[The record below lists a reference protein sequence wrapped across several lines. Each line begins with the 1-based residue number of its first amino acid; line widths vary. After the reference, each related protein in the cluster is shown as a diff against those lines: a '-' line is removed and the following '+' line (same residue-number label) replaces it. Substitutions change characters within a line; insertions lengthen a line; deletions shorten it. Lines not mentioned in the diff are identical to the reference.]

1 MDNKQY
7 ADLYLDVSAELE
19 RLEADVENKR
29 RLRDYLREKA
39 EQCGNN
45 TPPGRSPR
53 TPGSRRFAK
62 SKQIDAAKV
71 VLSEASEPLKTR
83 EIAKRLIDGGFPS
96 DDLPKLKTSLF
107 TTMTR
112 KEGIFEKAGPGLW
125 KLKAIEA

>member
-1 MDNKQY
+1 MNKNKY
-7 ADLYLDVSAELE
+7 TELYSEALADLQ
-19 RLEADVENKR
+19 RLEAETDNMR
-29 RLRDYLREKA
+29 RLCSYLQKKA
-39 EQCGNN
+39 GPRGNDN
-45 TPPGRSPR
+45 APPASPK
-53 TPGSRRFAK
+53 SRRFAD

-112 KEGIFEKAGPGLW
+112 KTDVFKKVGAGLW
-125 KLKAIEA
+125 TLQVSGA